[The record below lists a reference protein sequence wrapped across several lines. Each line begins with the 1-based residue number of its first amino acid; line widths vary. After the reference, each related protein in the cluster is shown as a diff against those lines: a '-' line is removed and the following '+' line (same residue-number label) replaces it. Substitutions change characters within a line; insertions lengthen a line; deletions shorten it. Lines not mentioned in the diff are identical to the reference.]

1 MYERFL
7 KRALDFVLSLV
18 ALVVLS
24 PLMAVVAVFVRV
36 KLGSPVIFCQERP
49 GRNEKIFKMYKFRS
63 MSDVRDENGE
73 LLPDG
78 VRLTKFGKTLR
89 ATSLDELPEL
99 WNILKGDMAIV
110 GPRPLLVR
118 DMVFMTAEQRG
129 RHMVRPGLTGLAQVN
144 GRNNITWERKLE
156 YDLQYIN
163 GGIFFV
169 GDVRVVL
176 QTVGKV
182 LKGSDTVREGT
193 ASDIDYGDWLL
204 QEGVVTQSEY
214 DEKMT
219 AAREMLG
226 NRSQ

>member
-7 KRALDFVLSLV
+7 KRVLDFVLSLV

-24 PLMAVVAVFVRV
+24 PLMAVVAILVRV

-49 GRNEKIFKMYKFRS
+49 GKDEKIFKLYKFRS
-63 MSDVRDENGE
+63 MTDARDENGE
-73 LLPDG
+73 LLPDE

-118 DMVFMTAEQRG
+118 DMVFMTEQQRG
-129 RHMVRPGLTGLAQVN
+129 RHTVRPGLTGLAQVN

-163 GGIFFV
+163 DGISFV

-182 LKGSDTVREGT
+182 LQGSDTVREGT

-204 QEGVVTQSEY
+204 QEGAVAQSEY
-214 DEKMT
+214 DEKM
-219 AAREMLG
+219 AVAREILEDG
-226 NRSQ
+226 KK